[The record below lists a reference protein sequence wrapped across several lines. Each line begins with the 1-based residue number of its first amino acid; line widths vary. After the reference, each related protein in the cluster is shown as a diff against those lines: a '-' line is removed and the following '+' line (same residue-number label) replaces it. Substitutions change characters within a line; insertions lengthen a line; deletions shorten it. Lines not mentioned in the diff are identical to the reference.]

1 VYKRKKAERIKK
13 SGAMIKE
20 KSETEA
26 SDAMMMGEVKRDHRR
41 WQAKLKERKHTPNTV
56 TTERSEGVEV

>member
-1 VYKRKKAERIKK
+1 
-13 SGAMIKE
+13 MIKE